1 MRDMSVLCLGG
12 GSVAWQAE
20 YRGSSQSGYLEDGAD
35 VSPLDAF
42 VVILTPLDGNTPRI
56 AVESRDQSIRID
68 LYRVKEDAV
77 SRLRS
82 VMPLQARDL
91 VLEEGER
98 ILAIP
103 VKR

>member
-1 MRDMSVLCLGG
+1 MRDMSVFCLGG
-12 GSVAWQAE
+12 GTVAWQAE
-20 YRGSSQSGYLEDGAD
+20 YRGSSQSGYLEEGAD
-35 VSPLDAF
+35 ISVLDAF
-42 VVILTPLDGNTPRI
+42 VVILTPLEGNAPRI
-56 AVESRDQSIRID
+56 TIESRNQSIRVD

-77 SRLRS
+77 SRLSS